1 MSEGQRGSAYHYEE
15 QRSLAEHH
23 SGGGVHPH
31 GSTDCSGN
39 YELHEAGQLT
49 VDQPTRWAKVERSPQ
64 LNKKGKVAQVAAFS
78 FLKITKE
85 NFVV

>member
-1 MSEGQRGSAYHYEE
+1 
-15 QRSLAEHH
+15 
-23 SGGGVHPH
+23 
-31 GSTDCSGN
+31 
-39 YELHEAGQLT
+39 LT

-85 NFVV
+85 NFGV

>member
-31 GSTDCSGN
+31 GSADCSGN
-39 YELHEAGQLT
+39 NLMYEMCD
-49 VDQPTRWAKVERSPQ
+49 VRCQPFYHKR
-64 LNKKGKVAQVAAFS
+64 AFS
-78 FLKITKE
+78 CPIKIKVVTLQRFITKNE
-85 NFVV
+85 SQ